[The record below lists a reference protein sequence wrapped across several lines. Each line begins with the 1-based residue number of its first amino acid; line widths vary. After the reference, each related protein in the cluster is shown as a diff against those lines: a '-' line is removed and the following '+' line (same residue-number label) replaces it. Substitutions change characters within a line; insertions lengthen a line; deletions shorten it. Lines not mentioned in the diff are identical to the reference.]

1 MDEGLGNS
9 EEMNPQTNDN
19 NAIDEVKGDVSV
31 TDGAPSL
38 QEQLCMKDQE
48 IAQLKDRLL
57 RLTAEFDNFRK
68 RTIKEKE
75 EFRKF
80 ATEKLILELIE
91 VYDNF
96 ERALESAKNTED
108 VSSIVKGLE
117 MVFKQFVSIL
127 EKEGLQKM
135 ECLGAEFNPHEHEAM
150 MHVEHPDHEENTI
163 IGICRPGFYLHSKV
177 LRPASV
183 TVSKLPEPSLDD
195 KNENST

>member
-1 MDEGLGNS
+1 MDEGLGNVD
-9 EEMNPQTNDN
+9 EMKPKTTED
-19 NAIDEVKGDVSV
+19 DVMDDVSV
-31 TDGAPSL
+31 TNGAPSL
-38 QEQLCMKDQE
+38 EKQLCMKDEE
-48 IAQLKDRLL
+48 IGLLKDRLL

-68 RTIKEKE
+68 RTVREKE

-80 ATEKLILELIE
+80 ASENLLLELIE

-96 ERALESAKNTED
+96 ERAMESAKGTDD
-108 VSSIVKGLE
+108 VGSVVKGVE

-135 ECLGAEFNPHEHEAM
+135 ECMGAEFNPHEHEAM

-177 LRPASV
+177 LRPAAV
-183 TVSKLPEPSLDD
+183 TVSRLPEASGE
-195 KNENST
+195 K